1 MFFFN
6 LSLAEFLGLF
16 AAATGVL
23 AALYLLDRSRKKH
36 VVSTLRFWTHS
47 ETPSEM
53 QHRRRI
59 QQPWSLL
66 LQLLSVL
73 CLLLAMAQLR
83 WGSKVD
89 SSRDHVLIL
98 DTSAVMEARPQ
109 GQRWFDQAR
118 TAAQAWLRAVPS
130 GDRVMLVR
138 ADALATAA
146 TAFES
151 NRATVAEA
159 LAQSSPGA
167 SALDLEQA
175 LRFAAQAQRLQGK
188 SGGEIVYAG
197 AARSAGEDTGFAAGI
212 ENLRVLPVRGRLSNV
227 GLRKVSV
234 RRSGVSDAWE
244 AFVTVGNDGDTS
256 RAVSVALLFGKG
268 VIGQR
273 RLNVPPNGEQSF
285 SVEFVTDAAGV
296 VETRVQAQ
304 DDFAG
309 DNYAALELP
318 SQTGLKIRVYSD
330 RPALLRPLLAA
341 NRRISAEYFSPS
353 AYRADDDFPVV
364 VLDGFAAS
372 PPLKAASIWIDPPSK
387 GSPFAVG
394 SSKNSAIIERWHQ
407 ENALGSGLRAPDVRL
422 SRTSVFEAKPGDL
435 SIASVPA
442 GPVILARPSLRAVAL
457 GFHPMDSAL
466 KYELVTPLLF
476 ANILRWVAPE
486 AFLRYELNAAS
497 AGGVTAQLGF
507 APDPASFRV
516 NLDGHGPLPFTLEDR
531 KLRFFSG
538 IAGIARAGDG
548 RQEMVYA
555 LTLPQVSQNV
565 WTPPANARVGVPDS
579 LGGGPIARDLWQWL
593 AALGAL
599 GLAAEWWI
607 YGRARRRFQASA
619 RPAAKLRKAS

>member
-73 CLLLAMAQLR
+73 CLLLAIAQLR
-83 WGSKVD
+83 WGSKID

-98 DTSAVMEARPQ
+98 DTSAAMDARPQ

-118 TAAQAWLRAVPS
+118 SAAQAWLRAVPA

-151 NRATVAEA
+151 NRAIVAEA
-159 LAQSSPGA
+159 VAQSSPGA

-197 AARSAGEDTGFAAGI
+197 AGRSAGEDSGFAAGLA
-212 ENLRVLPVRGRLSNV
+212 NLRVLPVRGQMSNV
-227 GLRKVSV
+227 GLKKVSM
-234 RRSGVSDAWE
+234 RRSASSNAWE
-244 AFVTVGNDGDTS
+244 AFVTVGNDS
-256 RAVSVALLFGKG
+256 AAPRAVPVALLFGKG
-268 VIGQR
+268 VIAQR
-273 RLNVPPNGEQSF
+273 RLSVPANTEQSF

-296 VETRVQAQ
+296 VETRIQAQ
-304 DDFAG
+304 DDFAA

-318 SQTGLKIRVYSD
+318 AQGELKIRVYSD
-330 RPALLRPLLAA
+330 RPALLRPLFSA
-341 NRRISAEYFSPS
+341 NRRVSAEYASPS
-353 AYRADDDFPVV
+353 AYRADDDAAVV
-364 VLDGFAAS
+364 VLDGFAGPA
-372 PPLKAASIWIDPPSK
+372 PTKAASIWIDPPAK
-387 GSPFAVG
+387 GSPVAVA
-394 SSKNSAIIERWHQ
+394 SSKSSVTIERWHQ
-407 ENALGSGLRAPDVRL
+407 ENALGAGLRTPDIRL
-422 SRTSVFEAKPGDL
+422 PRASVFEQKSGDL
-435 SIASVPA
+435 PIASLQA
-442 GPVILARPSLRAVAL
+442 GPAILARPSARAVVL
-457 GFHPMDSAL
+457 GFHPMDSGL

-476 ANILRWVAPE
+476 ANILRWLAPE

-497 AGGVTAQLGF
+497 AGSVVTQFDF
-507 APDPASFRV
+507 APNPETFRV
-516 NLDGHGPLPFTLEDR
+516 NLDGHGSLPFTLEDR
-531 KLRFFSG
+531 RLRFFSG

-548 RQEMVYA
+548 RHETVYA
-555 LTLPQVSQNV
+555 LTLPQVTQNV
-565 WTPPANARVGVPDS
+565 WTPPANARVGVPES

-593 AALGAL
+593 ALLGAL

-619 RPAAKLRKAS
+619 RPPVKLRKAS